1 MIKVLPIKK
10 ISKRNITATGPIDS
24 ATSLYVCSPTAAIT
38 LTLPA
43 LSSCSGALMSIKNLS
58 EFSVTIDGSG
68 SETIDGETTYVL
80 SQKYQSITIY
90 NNGTG
95 WIIL

>member
-1 MIKVLPIKK
+1 MIKSLPIKK
-10 ISKRNITATGPIDS
+10 ISKRNITATGAIDS

-43 LSSCSGALMSIKNLS
+43 LSSCSGALITIKNIS
-58 EFSVTIDGSG
+58 AFQVTVDGSG
-68 SETIDGETTYVL
+68 SEKIDGETTFVL

-90 NNGTG
+90 NNLTG